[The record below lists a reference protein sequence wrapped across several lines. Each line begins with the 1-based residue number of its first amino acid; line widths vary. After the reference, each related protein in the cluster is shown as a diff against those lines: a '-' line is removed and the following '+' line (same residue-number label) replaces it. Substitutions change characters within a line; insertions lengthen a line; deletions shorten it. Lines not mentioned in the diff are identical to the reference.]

1 LGGLPAGPAGT
12 GKTETVKDLVKAV
25 GNFCAMFNCSDA
37 VTVIQMESFFSGLAQ
52 TGAWACF
59 DEFNRIN
66 SEVLLLSVIAEQI
79 YTVQQAVA
87 AGVATFEFVGQ
98 TVPIN
103 QSSCWYI
110 HYGES
115 WLCRTNGITG

>member
-1 LGGLPAGPAGT
+1 M
-12 GKTETVKDLVKAV
+12 VKDLAKAV

-66 SEVLLLSVIAEQI
+66 SEVPSVIAEQV

-98 TVPIN
+98 TVPIILHSN
-103 QSSCWYI
+103 SNNNI
-110 HYGES
+110 N
-115 WLCRTNGITG
+115 TDTTM